1 MSASA
6 FLTRSVVAAVASLTL
21 VVTMVVP
28 AEGAELE
35 DPPTVVAAPDSTPA
49 EPGVPSVPV
58 GDFSV
63 DADDLSTVQGS
74 YSVAVKRMSQ
84 PRFALGKYDMDEL
97 PVVDATEFTSTFELP
112 NGSLVMQVSEFPI
125 NVEVDGEWVGIET
138 RLDRVPQG
146 WETIEHPLAPVFA
159 LRADGEVFTAN
170 DGDAALS
177 WRLLGADDVSGSTS
191 IDYDGQQNPLYYFD
205 VLDGV
210 DLAYEVEQSQVK
222 ESMILSEAP
231 QTAPVYEWVLSA
243 PGMVVR
249 PDSFGGFEIVDS
261 DGVVRFSIPTPVMWD
276 SSGVDGES
284 EPESAVVAATVEP
297 YAEGEWLLTL
307 APDFGWL
314 SDEDRVYPVTV
325 DPTTSYGA
333 NTRYSFKSDGVSQ
346 SGATYFGNP
355 WQANHALYWRAFT
368 RYTQMSALTPST
380 YYVTAAV
387 LEMNYLGGTANCL
400 EGYVG
405 DAGANPYD
413 VSHYVADKSIFAMC
427 NGYASASDGYYDQ
440 FDELVAARVRNNQ
453 YAYWFGIRSAY
464 EANTGYSYKSANTS
478 IYIQYQTFPSVTGVT
493 GATPVGGVMAA
504 RAPKMQATG
513 STNSGTTLQY
523 RYQFEP
529 TGGSGNGTGPFTNI
543 VYDSQWVNAGEF
555 QLPSTA
561 LASGTQ
567 YRYRVWVKDG
577 YDGHLGNDTKRS
589 ATNASWYFTTNNTPV
604 VAPESVVPTE
614 EQVVTTL
621 TPQFSVG
628 YVPDPDSSSV
638 VKYKFVV
645 ANGADGRT
653 GTVVTS
659 GWITPSDTTP
669 GAPVT
674 WTPVDGSLQDGVT
687 YTWRVWTSDG
697 VDETEQTFPG
707 KFTVNRRLGTSGPS
721 PYDMAGPATVNL
733 ASGNL
738 SLNFASPTVATLGG
752 PMGMSFSY
760 NSQADPNAN
769 AGLVASYY
777 NALNQGQTSTS
788 TFSFSGRQ
796 PVLTQTEPM
805 ISFLQPDKVAPAV
818 PADYWLAQWDGF
830 VTAPGTGS
838 YTFGVVR
845 DDGAKVVV
853 DNTTVLNQWSG
864 AATGIQ
870 WGTASSL
877 TAGVP
882 KPIHVEYY
890 DATGDARLELR
901 VKGPGIADT
910 VNGIPVPADWFTK
923 TVQYLPGGWSNSG
936 PINGAGGFYTLA
948 TKTGTTVA
956 LTDVTGAVHTYS
968 KKSDGGYSAPANE
981 YGILSL
987 DANGQVTLDDGGTI
1001 YQFDAAGRVS
1011 TVTTPQD
1018 AKKPAT
1024 PVVQYR
1030 ANGTPNL
1037 IADPVAGGTA
1047 RKVQFV
1053 YGGDLITDSSL
1064 GLGLGDSDMSLSACP
1079 VSGGS
1084 GYSAPPVGFLCRIVY
1099 PGHVAGG
1106 VNGVDDTTRLFYD
1119 ANGLLVSIID
1129 PGMEQVTFEY
1139 ADGILTRI
1147 WDPLVND
1154 WIAADSSHRA
1164 ATDTVATTFTYTG
1177 DGKLASVTSPAPD
1190 GATESLR
1197 PQKTYAYGVGT
1208 TSVDVAGLDLSEAPA
1223 GAHASTATYDSGWR
1237 SESVTSALGVTTSQT
1252 WSNEDQLL
1260 SSTDAQGFMRT
1271 TIYDTFT
1278 DLPTDSYGPAPASC
1292 FGSDRKPL
1300 SSCPITVAHSSTGYD
1315 HGLQGLHVAYFGTS
1329 NLSGRPVDFSVGL
1342 TGGTGDLG
1350 SRDWGTGSPIS
1361 TVPADN
1367 FSLRMTGILAFPT
1380 AGTYQLR
1387 TTADGGARVYLN
1399 DDLLID
1405 DFVVD
1410 GAASTV
1416 ASSAQPGIAQGER
1429 RRIRVDFFETTGS
1442 ASFTLQWSINGGAWT
1457 NIPNSALTPDY
1468 GLTTSSTV
1476 DDSVPAGSGLASNL
1490 VTSLTTSTGYGTNPW
1505 LGLATT
1511 STVDPG
1517 GLSLTTTT
1525 GYEAATTAANS
1536 WLRRLTRTMPS
1547 GAPATTTST
1556 YWGDAET
1563 LAADTC
1569 GVAAGT
1575 RQHGFL
1581 KTITTAAPA
1590 STVTEYVYDI
1600 LGRTVGTKRS
1610 GDGGWSCVTYDTRG
1624 RVVQSTFAAFGT
1636 ADARTVTNS
1645 YAVGGDPLTTSV
1657 TDPAGTLTTVVDLL
1671 GRVVSSTDVWGTVTT
1686 PTYEDQTGRVL
1697 ATSVDPAGA
1706 GDTLVKSFGYD
1717 ADGKVEWIKVG
1728 DDVVADPEYAA
1739 NQLLD
1744 SITYLNGTSL
1754 SSITRNAD
1762 TGSTDGIEWS
1772 FPGTSTPH
1780 PAEDVYS
1787 TGFESDADSWAPGV
1801 AGTTTPRTGSGS
1813 FETSTSNPSGDAV
1826 AATRTITGLTVGR
1839 AYSASVWVNAD
1850 TAAGV
1855 TDFTL
1860 GVSGIGSSTPVTAGS
1875 GYQQLTYA
1883 FTATATSHDLVLS
1896 YTAADDAGSHAI
1908 WDDVT
1913 VTQDAWVE
1921 STVTASTVEDAV
1933 VRSQSG
1939 RIVQNTL
1946 TDSTSALPETSTY
1959 KFDAAG
1965 RLTTAVIPHHTL
1977 SYGYGTASCG
1987 VANAGMNGNRT
1998 SYSDDFDGVVTSV
2011 EYCYDTADR
2020 LTGTTVTGTPV
2031 AGASP
2036 VAGGNLTSTAPG
2048 ASLAYDTHGNT
2059 ITLADQSLFYDVAD
2073 RHYKTVLTD
2082 GTTITYTLDAGGRMV
2097 ARTVTGSPTG
2107 SENGTIRYLAGGG
2120 IADGTGAVQQW
2131 VVSLP
2136 GGVSLTLDVGE
2147 GSQRWGFPN
2156 LHGDVIVTTDGDGT
2170 RVGLRSVYDPFG
2182 QPIDPTTWAIGTTV
2196 ADDAVP
2202 DLVEGDADFGWVGQH
2217 GKYTEHHGSVATIEM
2232 GARQYVPSLGRFLEV
2247 DPVEGG
2253 VTNAYDYPAD
2263 PINGLDLTGMK
2274 VASTLDGGGNHTY
2287 KRTCGARHG
2296 ACGWV
2301 RTDVPSPTAA
2311 SGCRQGNRTGCNSGG
2326 STYSGVVPLIFLSN
2340 AVLSTGG
2347 IIYGATGG
2355 DCKVATGLRM
2365 VCGNV
2370 KLATDEATA
2379 FTLGNVVLTNG
2390 PAQNVINNP
2399 GWLSHEWVHTLD
2411 TALLGPLVTGIVFGG
2426 GLAASGIL
2434 DGFPVEGGGCS
2445 NVLEWHATVVSGF
2458 GYRECG
2464 FH

>member
-1 MSASA
+1 MSAA
-6 FLTRSVVAAVASLTL
+6 VVVRSVVAAVASVTL
-21 VVTMVVP
+21 VVTMAVP
-28 AEGAELE
+28 AEGAELP
-35 DPPTVVAAPDSTPA
+35 DPVGVVSVPDSTPA
-49 EPGVPSVPV
+49 DPGVSSVPG
-58 GDFSV
+58 GDFSL
-63 DADDLSTVQGS
+63 DEGDLSAGAVAAP
-74 YSVAVKRMSQ
+74 SVVGKGMSLLTHDLAKLD
-84 PRFALGKYDMDEL
+84 PARL
-97 PVVDATEFTSTFELP
+97 PVIDRDQFSTTYDVPGAPEMVVL
-112 NGSLVMQVSEFPI
+112 SEFPQ
-125 NVEVDGEWVGIET
+125 NVEVDGEWVAASNDI
-138 RLDRVPQG
+138 DRDWSG
-146 WETIEHPLAPVFA
+146 WEADQHVLAPEFA
-159 LRADGEVFTAN
+159 SRARGEVLTLQN
-170 DGDAALS
+170 EGVSLS
-177 WRLLGADDVSGSTS
+177 WRLLGAANVAGSLS
-191 IDYDGQQNPLYYFD
+191 HPDGGEGEVVYRD

-210 DLAYEVEQSQVK
+210 DLSYAVEPALVK
-222 ESMILSEAP
+222 ESMVLDEAP
-231 QTAPVYEWVLSA
+231 SAAPEYRWVLSA
-243 PGMVVR
+243 PGLSVR
-249 PDSFGGFEIVDS
+249 PDDAGGFEIVDAE
-261 DGVVRFSIPTPVMWD
+261 GVVRFSVPTPIMWD
-276 SSGVDGES
+276 SAGVEGVR
-284 EPESAVVAATVEP
+284 EPEVAPVAASVEP
-297 YAEGEWLLTL
+297 YGDDWLLTL
-307 APDFGWL
+307 RPDYAWL
-314 SDEDRVYPVTV
+314 TDADRVYPVTV
-325 DPTTSYGA
+325 DPSTAWGA
-333 NTRYSFKSDGVSQ
+333 SNRKSFKSDGVVQ
-346 SGATYFGNP
+346 SGATWFGNP
-355 WQANHALYWRAFT
+355 WQANHSIYWRGFAQYPLANIAGT
-368 RYTQMSALTPST
+368 YVIDTAVTLSYTT
-380 YYVTAAV
+380 
-387 LEMNYLGGTANCL
+387 GTATCQT
-400 EGYVG
+400 GYVG
-405 DAGANPYD
+405 SGSSSPSWVGSYGVD
-413 VSHYVADKSIFAMC
+413 VSAFTFC
-427 NGYASASDGYYDQ
+427 NGSTSASSSTYDGLDSTI
-440 FDELVAARVRNNQ
+440 ASWVRGGGYGN
-453 YAYWFGIRSAY
+453 WLGFRSHW
-464 EANTGYSYKSANTS
+464 EANTGYSYKGANTTLTVV
-478 IYIQYQTFPSVTGVT
+478 YANYPSVTGVT
-493 GATPVGGVMAA
+493 GATPVGGQVSL

-555 QLPSTA
+555 QLPSNA
-561 LASGTQ
+561 LAPGTQ

-577 YDGHLGNDTKRS
+577 YDGHLGNDTERS
-589 ATNASWYFTTNNTPV
+589 ATNANWYFTTNNTPV

-674 WTPVDGSLQDGVT
+674 WTPVEGSLQDGVT

-721 PYDMAGPATVNL
+721 PYDTAGPATVNL
-733 ASGNL
+733 ASGNV

-760 NSQADPNAN
+760 NSLADPNAN

-777 NALNQGQTSTS
+777 NALNQGQMSTS

-805 ISFLQPDKVAPAV
+805 ISFLQPDKIAPAV

-877 TAGVP
+877 TAGVA

-968 KKSDGGYSAPANE
+968 KKSDGGYTAPANE

-987 DANGQVTLDDGGTI
+987 DANGQVTLDDGGTV

-1079 VSGGS
+1079 VPANTD
-1084 GYSAPPVGFLCRIVY
+1084 YSPAPAGFLCRIVY

-1119 ANGLLVSIID
+1119 ENGLLVSIVD

-1139 ADGILTRI
+1139 AGGILTRI

-1154 WIAADSSHRA
+1154 WIAADPTHRA
-1164 ATDTVATTFTYTG
+1164 ATDTVATTFTYTS
-1177 DGKLASVTSPAPD
+1177 DGKLTSVTSPAPD

-1197 PQKTYAYGVGT
+1197 PQKTYTYGTGT
-1208 TSVDVAGLDLSEAPA
+1208 TSVDVAGLDLSGAPA

-1237 SESVTSALGVTTSQT
+1237 STSVTSALGVTASQT

-1271 TIYDTFT
+1271 TIYDSFT

-1300 SSCPITVAHSSTGYD
+1300 VSCPITMAHSSTGYD
-1315 HGLQGLHVAYFGTS
+1315 QGLHGLHVVYFGT
-1329 NLSGRPVDFSVGL
+1329 NVATPPLSGRPVDFGL
-1342 TGGTGDLG
+1342 GLVGGTGDLT
-1350 SRDWGTGSPIS
+1350 SRNWANGSPTS
-1361 TVPADN
+1361 SVPADY
-1367 FSLRMTGILAFPT
+1367 FSLRMTGVVTFEST
-1380 AGTYQLR
+1380 GSYRLR
-1387 TTADGGARVYLN
+1387 TTADDGVRVYLN
-1399 DDLLID
+1399 EDLLIN
-1405 DFVVD
+1405 DFAQD
-1410 GAASTV
+1410 GAVSTV
-1416 ASSAQPGIAQGER
+1416 QSSPINGVVAGER
-1429 RRIRVDFFETTGS
+1429 RRIRVEFFDIAATS
-1442 ASFTLQWSINGGAWT
+1442 SLTLQWSTDGGVTWA

-1476 DDSVPAGSGLASNL
+1476 DDSVPASSGLASNL
-1490 VTSLTTSTGYGTNPW
+1490 VTPLATSTGYGDNPW

-1511 STVDPG
+1511 STINPG
-1517 GLSLTTTT
+1517 GLNLVTTT
-1525 GYEAATTAANS
+1525 GHEPPVTPTTPNS

-1556 YWGDAET
+1556 YWDDTATLPAE
-1563 LAADTC
+1563 TC
-1569 GVAAGT
+1569 GVPAGT
-1575 RQHGFL
+1575 RQHGFV
-1581 KTITTAAPA
+1581 KTTTTAAPA

-1624 RVVQSTFAAFGT
+1624 RVVQSTAAAFGT
-1636 ADARTVTNS
+1636 ADARTVTSS
-1645 YAVGGDPLTTSV
+1645 YAVGGDPLTASV
-1657 TDPAGTLTTVVDLL
+1657 TDPVGTLTTVVDLL
-1671 GRVVSSTDVWGTVTT
+1671 GRTVSSTDVWGTVTM
-1686 PTYEDQTGRVL
+1686 PTYEDRTGRVL
-1697 ATSVDPAGA
+1697 STSVDPSGAGA
-1706 GDTLVKSFGYD
+1706 TLVKSFGYD

-1728 DDVVADPEYAA
+1728 DDVVADPEYAES
-1739 NQLLD
+1739 QLLE
-1744 SITYLNGTSL
+1744 SISYLNGTSL
-1754 SSITRNAD
+1754 SSITRSAS
-1762 TGSTDGIEWS
+1762 TGSTDGIQWS
-1772 FPGTSTPH
+1772 FPGAATPH
-1780 PAEDVYS
+1780 AAEAVYA
-1787 TGFESDADSWAPGV
+1787 TGFETDADSWAPGV
-1801 AGTTTPRTGSGS
+1801 AGTTTPRTGGGS
-1813 FETSTSNPSGDAV
+1813 FETFTDNPSGGTV
-1826 AATRTITGLTVGR
+1826 AATRTVTGLTVGR
-1839 AYSASVWVNAD
+1839 QYTASVWVNAD
-1850 TAAGV
+1850 TATGV
-1855 TDFTL
+1855 TDLTL
-1860 GVSGIGSSTPVTAGS
+1860 GVTGVGASTPAAPGS
-1875 GYQQLTYA
+1875 GYQQLTYG
-1883 FTATATSHDLVLS
+1883 FTATATSHDLVVG
-1896 YTAADDAGSHAI
+1896 YTAADDTGSHLF

-1913 VTQDAWVE
+1913 LTQDAWVE

-1939 RIVQNTL
+1939 RILQNTL
-1946 TDSTSALPETSTY
+1946 TDSASALPETSTY
-1959 KFDAAG
+1959 QFDAAG

-1987 VANAGMNGNRT
+1987 AANAGMNGNRT
-1998 SYSDDFDGVVTSV
+1998 SYTDDFDGSVTSV
-2011 EYCYDTADR
+2011 AYCYDTADR

-2036 VAGGNLTSTAPG
+2036 VAGGNLTTTGPG
-2048 ASLAYDTHGNT
+2048 ASLAYDAHGNT
-2059 ITLADQSLFYDVAD
+2059 TTLADQTLFYDVAD

-2082 GTTITYTLDAGGRMV
+2082 GTTIEYTLDAGGRMV
-2097 ARTVTGSPTG
+2097 ARTVTGSPTA

-2120 IADGTGAVQQW
+2120 IADGSAAVQQW
-2131 VVSLP
+2131 VLSLP
-2136 GGVSLTLDVGE
+2136 GGVTLTLD
-2147 GSQRWGFPN
+2147 GSEDADQWGYPN
-2156 LHGDVIVTTDGDGT
+2156 LHGDVIVTADADGH

-2182 QPIDPTTWAIGTTV
+2182 QPIDPTTWAIGTTA
-2196 ADDAVP
+2196 ADDNIP
-2202 DLVEGDADFGWVGQH
+2202 DLLNGDADFGWVGQH
-2217 GKYTEHHGSVATIEM
+2217 SKYTEHHGSIHTISM
-2232 GARQYVPSLGRFLEV
+2232 GARLYVPALARFLEV

-2263 PINGLDLTGMK
+2263 PINKFDLTGETGDWGFWGDILAVGVI
-2274 VASTLDGGGNHTY
+2274 VAAAVGT
-2287 KRTCGARHG
+2287 AVAVA
-2296 ACGWV
+2296 AC
-2301 RTDVPSPTAA
+2301 A
-2311 SGCRQGNRTGCNSGG
+2311 
-2326 STYSGVVPLIFLSN
+2326 
-2340 AVLSTGG
+2340 
-2347 IIYGATGG
+2347 
-2355 DCKVATGLRM
+2355 
-2365 VCGNV
+2365 
-2370 KLATDEATA
+2370 
-2379 FTLGNVVLTNG
+2379 
-2390 PAQNVINNP
+2390 
-2399 GWLSHEWVHTLD
+2399 
-2411 TALLGPLVTGIVFGG
+2411 
-2426 GLAASGIL
+2426 
-2434 DGFPVEGGGCS
+2434 
-2445 NVLEWHATVVSGF
+2445 ATVVCAVAAAAAIGVAAGVSTYALTTESKDWTPQGF
-2458 GYRECG
+2458 VAAGAIGGVTNAIPGVG
-2464 FH
+2464 FLRSAGSAAATSARLGVNSSRFGNYSIGIIGTPAKPGGLLNSAGSALKIGWTVRGGGASFRIGFKNPFTGRPAHIPLLWGGALSRFKQL